1 MRVIYRFE
9 RTIRTSNIIR
19 TTSTLPFL
27 ASSYHLDTA
36 ITKHASQLPRSR
48 MFLCISTTT
57 RPIFRHLHF
66 HFHSHCPTICIHKD
80 SADLVGLAEA
90 YNPSEDCNQS
100 SGASSHTQWAGAAFR
115 LAEVAYLVHRY
126 ILFISS
132 ITVDRGG
139 RTSSKRP

>member
-1 MRVIYRFE
+1 MIYRFE

-27 ASSYHLDTA
+27 ASSHHSDTA

-57 RPIFRHLHF
+57 RPIFRHF
-66 HFHSHCPTICIHKD
+66 HFHSHSHCPPICIHMD
-80 SADLVGLAEA
+80 SAGLVGLVVA
-90 YNPSEDCNQS
+90 YTPSEDCSQS
-100 SGASSHTQWAGAAFR
+100 SGASSHIQWAGAAFR

-126 ILFISS
+126 ILIISP
-132 ITVDRGG
+132 TWAMRGV

>member
-1 MRVIYRFE
+1 MIYRFE
-9 RTIRTSNIIR
+9 RTIRTSTIIR

-27 ASSYHLDTA
+27 ASSYHSDTA

-57 RPIFRHLHF
+57 RPIFRHF
-66 HFHSHCPTICIHKD
+66 HVTLTVPPICIHKD
-80 SADLVGLAEA
+80 SAGLVGLAEA